1 MQKKLN
7 WWKIRYDDKA
17 GEQKPPENQQPPPTK
32 TFTQEELNTILAK
45 EKRSFQ
51 EERQKLMSELT
62 TFKDKSTMTD
72 QEKQELEAR
81 IEELQKA
88 TMTKE
93 EIAKRE
99 QEKMKQ
105 AHENNLKALSDEANT
120 WKNRYTKSTIERNI
134 LDAAIANDAFAPSQL
149 VELIGNKSKL
159 VPVLDEQGKPT
170 GEFITKVSF
179 EDVDKDQKPVT
190 LEMTVP
196 ETVKRMKELPNR
208 FGNLFKSGVVPGA
221 GGSNNGAAYKPGTTI
236 SDPETYRKNRASLV
250 K

>member
-32 TFTQEELNTILAK
+32 TFTQEELNAILAK

-196 ETVKRMKELPNR
+196 ETIKRMKELPNR